1 MKSLALSH
9 HHNFRVGIA
18 DTWNLSALTALIKA
32 TCLLSAIRLHK
43 ALAKCMQRDKSAA
56 TGIFTV
62 YAGKKAEKYRITD
75 LFDIFVK
82 CKLT

>member
-1 MKSLALSH
+1 
-9 HHNFRVGIA
+9 
-18 DTWNLSALTALIKA
+18 
-32 TCLLSAIRLHK
+32 
-43 ALAKCMQRDKSAA
+43 MQRDKSAA
-56 TGIFTV
+56 MGIFTV

>member
-1 MKSLALSH
+1 MGSEM
-9 HHNFRVGIA
+9 
-18 DTWNLSALTALIKA
+18 
-32 TCLLSAIRLHK
+32 CIRDRG
-43 ALAKCMQRDKSAA
+43 MQRDKSAA